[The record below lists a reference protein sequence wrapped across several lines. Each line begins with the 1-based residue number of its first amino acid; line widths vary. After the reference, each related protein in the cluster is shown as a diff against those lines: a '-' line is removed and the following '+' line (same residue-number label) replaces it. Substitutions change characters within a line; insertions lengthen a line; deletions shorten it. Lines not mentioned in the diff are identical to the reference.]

1 MKLNNNL
8 KKIII
13 LGSTGMMGSAISN
26 LLKNDERFQ
35 ILCIYK
41 NLKKIK
47 FISLKK
53 NQKKKLNVKNFSEL
67 KKTIIKFNPHY
78 LINCVGLI
86 KQLFTDKNIK
96 DARYLNSTLPLKL
109 SIIAKK
115 NKFKIIHLSTDCVFS
130 GSKGNYSEKNKADA
144 QDYYGISKLKGEI
157 KSKNVLNIRT
167 SIIGH
172 EINTN
177 FSLLNWFLNQ
187 NKVKG
192 FKNAFFT
199 GLTTLELS
207 NIIINKIILKKVFL
221 NGLFHISGPRIS
233 KLNLLKIIKKTYK
246 TKTIINIDNDFKI
259 DRSLNSIKFRKK
271 VNLNTKK
278 WSIMIR
284 ELKNFNENI

>member
-1 MKLNNNL
+1 MKLDNNV

-13 LGSTGMMGSAISN
+13 LGSTGMMGSVISN

-41 NLKKIK
+41 NSKKIK
-47 FISLKK
+47 FTNLKK
-53 NQKKKLNVKNFSEL
+53 NQKKKLNVKNLSEL
-67 KKTIIKFNPHY
+67 KKTINKFNPHY

-86 KQLFTDKNIK
+86 KQLFNNKNIK
-96 DARYLNSTLPLKL
+96 DAHYLNSILPLKL
-109 SIIAKK
+109 SLIAKE
-115 NKFKIIHLSTDCVFS
+115 NKFKIIHLSTDCVFR
-130 GSKGNYSEKNKADA
+130 GNKGNYSETHKADA
-144 QDYYGISKLKGEI
+144 QDYYGVSKLKGEI
-157 KSKNVLNIRT
+157 KSKNILNIRT

-172 EINTN
+172 EINSSY
-177 FSLLNWFLNQ
+177 SLLNWFLIQ
-187 NKVKG
+187 KKVRG

-207 NIIINKIILKKVFL
+207 NIIINKIILKNVFL

-233 KLNLLKIIKKTYK
+233 KLDLLKIIKKIYK

-259 DRSLNSIKFRKK
+259 DRSLNSTKFRKK
-271 VNLNTKK
+271 INLDIKT
-278 WSIMIR
+278 WPTMIR